1 LATPDPVSPAA
12 PEANPGPS
20 PRSGEQPRL
29 RLLLIEEDAKVR
41 ALIRHHVSCRW
52 PEAQIRAHPPA
63 VRGPLPGEF
72 LAQGYDAVLLS
83 SLRDGQ
89 GIAWLRELVSRRG
102 FAPVIFL
109 IDSNEEALRAHA
121 TEAGACGVVYR
132 DRVDHAYFIELLQRA
147 RREHRRALADW
158 RVSPEALESRR
169 FGDARIPGYR
179 RARLL
184 ARGSIS
190 QLYVAESEKV
200 GALVALK
207 VTPSRR
213 DESGVDQALARF
225 IQEYEIAQRVRHA
238 NIVRLYELGVADDH
252 AYLAMEYFQHGDLR
266 RRMRTGLSPSEALSF
281 AAQITR
287 ALGALHEE
295 GILHRDLKPGNVMLR
310 LNEQVALID
319 FGLAKHEA
327 LEFEV
332 TDAGLIFG
340 TPHYMSPE
348 QGHGQELDARSDLY
362 SLGVVLYE
370 MLTGQKPFSADNP
383 MAIIYMH
390 RNAPVPQLPEPIAAL
405 QPLLDRLL
413 GKHPGERY
421 ANAEETVQAIEAAR
435 SAWLAHA
442 SAVHG

>member
-1 LATPDPVSPAA
+1 M
-12 PEANPGPS
+12 
-20 PRSGEQPRL
+20 
-29 RLLLIEEDAKVR
+29 RLLLVEEDPKVR

-52 PEAQIRAHPPA
+52 PEAQIRSHPPA
-63 VRGPLPGEF
+63 VRGPLPVEF

-89 GIAWLRELVSRRG
+89 GLVWLHELVSRPG

-109 IDSNEEALRAHA
+109 ADSEEQARRSHA
-121 TEAGACGVVYR
+121 ADAGACGVICK
-132 DRVDHAYFIELLQRA
+132 DRVDHAQLIELLQQA
-147 RREHRRALADW
+147 RNAHRRALADW
-158 RVSPEALESRR
+158 RVSAEAQESHR
-169 FGDARIPGYR
+169 FGDARIPDYR

-184 ARGSIS
+184 ARGAVS

-213 DESGVDQALARF
+213 DETGVDQALARF
-225 IQEYEIAQRVRHA
+225 IQEYEIAQRVRHT

-252 AYLAMEYFQHGDLR
+252 AYLAMEYFHQGDLR
-266 RRMRTGLSPSEALSF
+266 RRMRSGLSPSEALGF
-281 AAQITR
+281 AAQIAR

-362 SLGVVLYE
+362 SLGVVLFE

-383 MAIIYMH
+383 MTIIYMH
-390 RNAPVPQLPEPIAAL
+390 RNAPLPRLPEALAEL
-405 QPLLDRLL
+405 QPLLERMLAKRPQDRFADA
-413 GKHPGERY
+413 GEM
-421 ANAEETVQAIEAAR
+421 AEAIEAAR
-435 SAWLAHA
+435 AAWLLNAT
-442 SAVHG
+442 AVQA

>member
-1 LATPDPVSPAA
+1 MVIPAREPSHQATGVD
-12 PEANPGPS
+12 G
-20 PRSGEQPRL
+20 QPRL
-29 RLLLIEEDAKVR
+29 RLLLVEEDPKVR

-52 PEAQIRAHPPA
+52 PEAQIRSHPPA
-63 VRGPLPGEF
+63 VRGPLPAEF

-89 GIAWLRELVSRRG
+89 GVVWLHELLSRPG

-109 IDSNEEALRAHA
+109 AESPEQAQRVNAAG
-121 TEAGACGVVYR
+121 AGACGVVYR
-132 DRVDHAYFIELLQRA
+132 HRIDHAHFIELLQRA

-158 RVSPEALESRR
+158 RVSAEAQESRR

-213 DESGVDQALARF
+213 DESGVDLALARF

-252 AYLAMEYFQHGDLR
+252 AYLAMEYFHQGDLR
-266 RRMRTGLSPSEALSF
+266 RRMRAGLSPSEALHF
-281 AAQITR
+281 AGQIAR
-287 ALGALHEE
+287 ALGALHDE

-310 LNEQVALID
+310 LNEQIALID
-319 FGLAKHEA
+319 FGLATHDA
-327 LEFEV
+327 LELDL

-370 MLTGQKPFSADNP
+370 MLTAQKPYSADNP
-383 MAIIYMH
+383 MTIIYMH
-390 RNAPVPQLPEPIAAL
+390 RNAPLPRLPEPLQAL
-405 QPLLDRLL
+405 QPLLDRMLAKL
-413 GKHPGERY
+413 PADRY
-421 ANAEETVQAIEAAR
+421 ADARETAQAIDEAR
-435 SAWLAHA
+435 TRWLEQVHA
-442 SAVHG
+442 QLHAAATSV

>member
-1 LATPDPVSPAA
+1 M
-12 PEANPGPS
+12 
-20 PRSGEQPRL
+20 
-29 RLLLIEEDAKVR
+29 RLLLVEEDPKFR

-52 PEAQIRAHPPA
+52 PDAQIRAHPPGA
-63 VRGPLPGEF
+63 RGALPVEF

-89 GIAWLRELVSRRG
+89 GLVWLHELVSRPG

-109 IDSNEEALRAHA
+109 ADNEEQARRCRA
-121 TEAGACGVVYR
+121 TDAGACGVICK
-132 DRVDHAYFIELLQRA
+132 DRVDHAHLIELLQLA
-147 RREHRRALADW
+147 SVEHRRALADW
-158 RVSPEALESRR
+158 RVSPEAQESRR

-184 ARGSIS
+184 ARGSVS

-213 DESGVDQALARF
+213 DESGVDLALARF

-252 AYLAMEYFQHGDLR
+252 AYLAMEYFHNGDLR
-266 RRMRTGLSPSEALSF
+266 RRMRAGLSPSEALGF
-281 AAQITR
+281 AGQIAR

-319 FGLAKHEA
+319 FGLAKHEGLG
-327 LEFEV
+327 LEI

-370 MLTGQKPFSADNP
+370 MLTGLKPFSADNP
-383 MAIIYMH
+383 MTIIYMH
-390 RNAPVPQLPEPIAAL
+390 RNAPRPRLPEPIAGL
-405 QPLLDRLL
+405 QPLLDRML
-413 GKHPGERY
+413 GKRPEDRFPDAGQT
-421 ANAEETVQAIEAAR
+421 AEAIEAAR
-435 SAWLAHA
+435 AAWLVSGA
-442 SAVHG
+442 AVPA